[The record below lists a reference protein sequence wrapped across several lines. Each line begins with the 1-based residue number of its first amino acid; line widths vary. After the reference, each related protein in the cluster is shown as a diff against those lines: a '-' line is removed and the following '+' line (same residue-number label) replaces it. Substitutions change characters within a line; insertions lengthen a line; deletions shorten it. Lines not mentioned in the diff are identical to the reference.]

1 MNNNKLLEKYANIT
15 TFDGK
20 KYKIRTKNYYISKSN
35 FGEVLVVKAK
45 DSTNKNLYILKEV
58 YSLDDNRLRFLCDI
72 YKNVNTFSTIEKN
85 INGDEKNIIVL
96 NDYQDYKE
104 RIMSIGNIKSI
115 KTDLINIEEKSKFKL
130 LKKKK
135 GTK

>member
-1 MNNNKLLEKYANIT
+1 MNNNKLLNKYANIT

-20 KYKIRTKNYYISKSN
+20 KYKIRPKNFYISNNN

-45 DSTNKNLYILKEV
+45 DSSNKNLYILKEV
-58 YSLDDNRLRFLCDI
+58 YSLDNNRLRFLCDI
-72 YKNVNTFSTIEKN
+72 YKDVNTFSTIEKN
-85 INGDEKNIIVL
+85 INGEEKRIIVL

-104 RIMSIGNIKSI
+104 RIMSIGNIKSM

-130 LKKKK
+130 LKKIK

>member
-1 MNNNKLLEKYANIT
+1 MLRI
-15 TFDGK
+15 
-20 KYKIRTKNYYISKSN
+20 
-35 FGEVLVVKAK
+35 
-45 DSTNKNLYILKEV
+45 
-58 YSLDDNRLRFLCDI
+58 RFLCDI
-72 YKNVNTFSTIEKN
+72 YKDVNTFSTIEKN
-85 INGDEKNIIVL
+85 INGDEKKIIVL

-130 LKKKK
+130 LKKIK

>member
-1 MNNNKLLEKYANIT
+1 MLNAQTYFPLYIPS
-15 TFDGK
+15 
-20 KYKIRTKNYYISKSN
+20 KNYYISKSN
-35 FGEVLVVKAK
+35 FGDVLVVKAK
-45 DSTNKNLYILKEV
+45 DSTNKNLYIVKEV

-72 YKNVNTFSTIEKN
+72 YKDVNTFSTIEKN
-85 INGDEKNIIVL
+85 INGDEKKIIVL

-130 LKKKK
+130 LKKIK